1 MSREQ
6 NRREFFKT
14 AGVAA
19 AAASLAPSGW
29 AEAKRG
35 RAEMRLGLASYT
47 LRRFGVGETIAI
59 TKRLGLSNLCL
70 KSMHMPLDASAEEI
84 RVRAAKVRAAGIDL
98 YTAGVIYMTNASEV
112 QQAFTYAQTAGL
124 KMIVG
129 VPEYSLVELC
139 NQKIKETG
147 IMLAI
152 HNHGPGDQRYPS
164 PGDVYSRI
172 RSLDPRMG
180 LCLDIGHT
188 MRNNED
194 PSQAAKKYFDRLLDV
209 HIKDVSAASKE
220 GTTVEIG
227 RGVIDIPR
235 FLKTLLKLGYKG
247 VLALEYEK
255 NEEDPEPGS
264 AESVG
269 YIRGV
274 LATLQS

>member
-47 LRRFGVGETIAI
+47 FRRFGVGETIAI

-255 NEEDPEPGS
+255 DEEDPEPGS

>member
-6 NRREFFKT
+6 NRRDFFKT
-14 AGVAA
+14 AGAAAVAA
-19 AAASLAPSGW
+19 ALAPAGL

-35 RAEMRLGLASYT
+35 KAEMPLGLASYT
-47 LRRFGVGETIAI
+47 FRKFSTEETIAI
-59 TKRLGLSNLCL
+59 TKRLGLSKLCF
-70 KSMHMPLDASAEEI
+70 KSMHMPLDASAADI
-84 RVRAAKVRAAGIDL
+84 RATAEKVKAAGIDL
-98 YTAGVIYMTNASEV
+98 YTAGVIYMTNAAEV

-129 VPEYSLVELC
+129 VPEYPLLELC
-139 NQKIKETG
+139 DQKIKETG

-172 RSLDPRMG
+172 CNLDPRMG

-227 RGVIDIPR
+227 RGVIDIVR
-235 FLKTLLKLGYKG
+235 FLKTMLKLGYTG
-247 VLALEYEK
+247 VLSLEYEK
-255 NEEDPEPGS
+255 DAQAPLPGS
-264 AESVG
+264 AESIG

-274 LATLQS
+274 LAAL